1 MPQPLSKYILNNIQ
15 GQRKTSFVKGIPSIS
30 GVQRFIIHMLLLHHT
45 NIPAKYWWR
54 NKEDEVVNSNKMVY
68 YTPLNMNSRKEE
80 KLPYFRLFL
89 YLSWLTWLHFIPFG
103 DIGQPQPLLLF
114 LLPDL
119 STDGWLALQLNFFIC
134 PFA

>member
-15 GQRKTSFVKGIPSIS
+15 SQRKTSFVKGIPIIS

-68 YTPLNMNSRKEE
+68 YTPVEHEFKKRREVTV
-80 KLPYFRLFL
+80 F
-89 YLSWLTWLHFIPFG
+89 
-103 DIGQPQPLLLF
+103 
-114 LLPDL
+114 
-119 STDGWLALQLNFFIC
+119 
-134 PFA
+134 